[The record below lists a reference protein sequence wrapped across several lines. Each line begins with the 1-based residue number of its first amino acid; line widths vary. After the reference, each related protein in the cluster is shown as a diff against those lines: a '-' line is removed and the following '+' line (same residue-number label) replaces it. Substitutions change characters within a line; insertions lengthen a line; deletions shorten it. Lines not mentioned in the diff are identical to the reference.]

1 VAFQQELEKRR
12 AESGEEPPVR
22 VRIGAASGEPVEQR
36 HDLFGSTV
44 QLAARLCAFAQP
56 DQVVVSGETY
66 DLCQDAGLRFHD
78 ASHAQL
84 KGFDQPVRVHTVVYG

>member
-1 VAFQQELEKRR
+1 
-12 AESGEEPPVR
+12 
-22 VRIGAASGEPVEQR
+22 VEQR